1 MDNFLE
7 FLIIHLPVYAN
18 VLEGAFMLILLWNI
32 DQNLEIL
39 ITKRSKVDDEVK
51 KISITLMGSLNEIR
65 KLLRPEAGR
74 NRHQK

>member
-18 VLEGAFMLILLWNI
+18 ALEGAFMLILLWNI